1 MSQKV
6 STRRL
11 VSRSSEVGDRGGK
24 RGGFSP
30 SSAATA
36 LPAPEVQGPEEKCTR
51 CRPQQSSAVLL
62 HWLVLFVLF
71 VRLLGAGCAEATG
84 RVGLPCGQLSSCSCI
99 TGAKFRWPAANL
111 RSLLRFASMFL
122 KSPCDPTG
130 LPFQYPKSDETDK
143 RDFPETTTFDFKVC
157 LAKNQ
162 QPLALHIGDVVE
174 ATYDPGSEWALGHLA
189 GMPERSGYFP
199 TNYCAPLEEYE
210 QSFEEMD
217 RSGQISPDLDD
228 VQPAPSRG
236 QQSRVAGSSRQ
247 QVPAGHQSPSR
258 LGVPQ
263 PTEQQA
269 DQGTPR
275 SVVSVRSPRSG
286 EGGSVVSGL
295 RISPHDSQA
304 AGETGM
310 LGMSLVALTIPEGYA
325 TGDEFIAECE
335 GY

>member
-1 MSQKV
+1 YHAPQRWE
-6 STRRL
+6 T
-11 VSRSSEVGDRGGK
+11 GGGRGGAFPP
-24 RGGFSP
+24 R
-30 SSAATA
+30 
-36 LPAPEVQGPEEKCTR
+36 APPQHCP
-51 CRPQQSSAVLL
+51 RPK
-62 HWLVLFVLF
+62 
-71 VRLLGAGCAEATG
+71 LGAGCAEVAS
-84 RVGLPCGQLSSCSCI
+84 GQRPMSEEDEGPRCRMVAIHDFDPNTLD
-99 TGAKFRWPAANL
+99 WP
-111 RSLLRFASMFL
+111 F
-122 KSPCDPTG
+122 
-130 LPFQYPKSDETDK
+130 E
-143 RDFPETTTFDFKVC
+143 
-157 LAKNQ
+157 NQ

-263 PTEQQA
+263 PTGQQA

-295 RISPHDSQA
+295 RISPHDSQ
-304 AGETGM
+304 
-310 LGMSLVALTIPEGYA
+310 
-325 TGDEFIAECE
+325 
-335 GY
+335 

>member
-1 MSQKV
+1 
-6 STRRL
+6 
-11 VSRSSEVGDRGGK
+11 SRSSEVGDRGGK

-36 LPAPEVQGPEEKCTR
+36 LPAPEARGRVCRGPMSEEDEGPR
-51 CRPQQSSAVLL
+51 CRMVAIHDFDPNTLD
-62 HWLVLFVLF
+62 
-71 VRLLGAGCAEATG
+71 
-84 RVGLPCGQLSSCSCI
+84 
-99 TGAKFRWPAANL
+99 WP
-111 RSLLRFASMFL
+111 F
-122 KSPCDPTG
+122 
-130 LPFQYPKSDETDK
+130 E
-143 RDFPETTTFDFKVC
+143 
-157 LAKNQ
+157 NQ

-263 PTEQQA
+263 PTGQQA

-295 RISPHDSQA
+295 RISPHDSQ
-304 AGETGM
+304 
-310 LGMSLVALTIPEGYA
+310 
-325 TGDEFIAECE
+325 
-335 GY
+335 